1 MPDDMTKSYV
11 GTLAGSLNPLKP
23 QELVQQTSPPAG
35 PDHTRPSPQPDNTQ
49 PGETI
54 AGSDGSMVTASPSS
68 SGTGQMILGAGT
80 RAPNE

>member
-1 MPDDMTKSYV
+1 MTKGYV
-11 GTLAGSLNPLKP
+11 GTLAGSLNPLRP
-23 QELVQQTSPPAG
+23 QDLVQQTSPPAG
-35 PDHTRPSPQPDNTQ
+35 PVHPGPSPQRDKTQ
-49 PGETI
+49 PGEAI